1 MYPGIE
7 LRLLRYVVAVA
18 EELHFTRAAMR
29 LHVAQPSLS
38 RQIRDLEN
46 ELGVDLFNRS
56 NRQVQL
62 THAGR
67 KFVKEAAKALSHSE
81 RAAHLAKTSSGS
93 KNETVSIGYSPH
105 INLRLLSIIRSI
117 RTSCHPEL
125 RLDLVSSHTQDQV
138 QALMEGTIQAGL
150 VTLPMRNES
159 LVAKS
164 LLREPLAVVVP
175 ETHPLAAKHD
185 LSARELNGF
194 PVISIP
200 RELNLSFY
208 DHLYRLFNRLGYKPN
223 VVQEVTT
230 EAEALYMVAEGVGI
244 TIMKQ
249 STIPPDRPG
258 IVYRRLREPSLT
270 EETGIAYRRGNH
282 SARLQDFLS
291 MFSRAVQR
299 LKDDSGFAAVG
310 ASESYSDPR
319 QLRLF

>member
-18 EELHFTRAAMR
+18 EDLHFTRAALR
-29 LHVAQPSLS
+29 LHIAQPSLS

-46 ELGVDLFNRS
+46 ELGVDLFDRS
-56 NRQVQL
+56 NRHVHL

-67 KFVKEAAKALSHSE
+67 MFVKEAAKALSHSE
-81 RAAHLAKTSSGS
+81 RAAHLAKTSSRS

-105 INLRLLSIIRSI
+105 MNLQLLSIIRSI
-117 RTSCHPEL
+117 SSSYQPEF
-125 RLDLVSSHTQDQV
+125 RLELVSSHTQDQV
-138 QALMEGTIQAGL
+138 KALMEGTMQAGL
-150 VTLPMRNES
+150 VTLPMRNEA

-164 LLREPLAVVVP
+164 ILREPLAVVVP
-175 ETHPLAAKHD
+175 EKHPLAAKHD
-185 LSARELNGF
+185 LSAGELNGF

-200 RELNLSFY
+200 RELNPSFY
-208 DHLYRLFNRLGYKPN
+208 DHLHRLFNKLGYRPN

-230 EAEALYMVAEGVGI
+230 ETEALYMVAEGVGI
-244 TIMKQ
+244 AIMKL
-249 STIPPDRPG
+249 STVPPERSG
-258 IVYRRLREPSLT
+258 IVYRRLRDASLT

-282 SARLQDFLS
+282 SPRLQDFVS

-299 LKDDSGFAAVG
+299 LKDDAGLVRVG
-310 ASESYSDPR
+310 ASQSYSDPR